1 MCTQDLDDPSTQR
14 AIISLDSNYAEEFVN
29 HAAKV
34 PVVTYSKFS
43 GADVYSVSVQYTMW
57 DTEIVIH
64 TPLGRMRVVTGLI
77 GELNVQ
83 NVLAAVA
90 AAISINIPLD
100 AILEGLEAV
109 DTVPGRM
116 EIIDEGQQPAFP
128 VMVDI
133 ADTPKRLERLLE
145 NARLVH
151 RKVNLLLLPGLSIL
165 ATCAVSRPP
174 YSTSMFVCK
183 TYLLML

>member
-1 MCTQDLDDPSTQR
+1 M
-14 AIISLDSNYAEEFVN
+14 N
-29 HAAKV
+29 HASKV

-57 DTEIVIH
+57 DTETVIH

-100 AILEGLEAV
+100 AILKGLEAV
-109 DTVPGRM
+109 ESIPGRM
-116 EIIDEGQQPAFP
+116 EVLDEGQQPAFA
-128 VMVDI
+128 VMVDV
-133 ADTPKRLERLLE
+133 ADTPKRLQRLLE
-145 NARLVH
+145 NARWVLN
-151 RKVNLLLLPGLSIL
+151 RSKLFL
-165 ATCAVSRPP
+165 
-174 YSTSMFVCK
+174 
-183 TYLLML
+183 